1 MRQSKRHPVWRLSHP
16 YDPQVAVRLIVW
28 FPDDERA
35 VIALLAGDKA
45 QIGDVFYDSVGV
57 RADAAI
63 DQWKREVQR

>member
-1 MRQSKRHPVWRLSHP
+1 M
-16 YDPQVAVRLIVW
+16 AVRLIVW